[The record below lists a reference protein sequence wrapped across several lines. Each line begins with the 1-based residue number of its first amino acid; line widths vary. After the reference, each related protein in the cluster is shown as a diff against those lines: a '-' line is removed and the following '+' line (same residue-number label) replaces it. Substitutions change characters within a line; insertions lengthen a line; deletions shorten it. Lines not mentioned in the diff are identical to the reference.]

1 MIVRISGE
9 GQYDLDDGHH
19 ARLNQLD
26 DAVVAAVEA
35 GDEERFHQNFEEL
48 LRFVRTEGVRH
59 DGEDLR
65 ESDFILPPADTS
77 FAEAGEDFTGEGLIP
92 EPA

>member
-1 MIVRISGE
+1 MIVRISAE
-9 GQYDLDDGHH
+9 GQYDLDDALHEQ
-19 ARLNQLD
+19 LNELD

-35 GDEERFHQNFEEL
+35 GDEERFHERFQEL
-48 LRFVRTEGVRH
+48 LSFVRTEGTRH
-59 DGEDLR
+59 DGEDLS

>member
-1 MIVRISGE
+1 MIVRISAE
-9 GQYDLDDGHH
+9 GQYDLDDSLH
-19 ARLNQLD
+19 AQLNDLD

-35 GDEERFHQNFEEL
+35 GDEAAFHAGFEEL
-48 LRFVRTEGVRH
+48 LRFVRTEGRRH
-59 DGEDLR
+59 EEDDLA

-77 FAEAGEDFTGEGLIP
+77 FAEAREDFTGEGLIP

>member
-1 MIVRISGE
+1 MIVRISAE
-9 GQYDLDDGHH
+9 GQYDLDDTHH
-19 ARLNQLD
+19 ARLNELD

-35 GDEERFHQNFEEL
+35 GDEERFHQTFQEL
-48 LRFVRTEGVRH
+48 LAFVRTQGTRH
-59 DGEDLR
+59 DGDDLS

>member
-1 MIVRISGE
+1 MIVRISAE
-9 GQYDLDDGHH
+9 GQYDLDDSHH
-19 ARLNQLD
+19 ARLNELD

-35 GDEERFHQNFEEL
+35 GDEERFHETFQEL
-48 LRFVRTEGVRH
+48 LRFVRAEGTRH
-59 DGEDLR
+59 DGDDLR

-77 FAEAGEDFTGEGLIP
+77 FHEASEDFTGEGLIP